1 MLMVCILDNYGQKC
15 FLLWLINSFRIIY
28 IEYYLIY
35 VNYDQQKSIFAVVT
49 FYYITVSQIPLP
61 SSSSSS
67 PSSSPSSDRQTVAK
81 VEDEGVPWLRSGK
94 RRTLLGS
101 MEEQV

>member
-1 MLMVCILDNYGQKC
+1 MNRLDSPPSSNSEETMVKTHVD
-15 FLLWLINSFRIIY
+15 
-28 IEYYLIY
+28 
-35 VNYDQQKSIFAVVT
+35 
-49 FYYITVSQIPLP
+49 VSQIPLP

-101 MEEQV
+101 KFSFCSCVHVCVIYV